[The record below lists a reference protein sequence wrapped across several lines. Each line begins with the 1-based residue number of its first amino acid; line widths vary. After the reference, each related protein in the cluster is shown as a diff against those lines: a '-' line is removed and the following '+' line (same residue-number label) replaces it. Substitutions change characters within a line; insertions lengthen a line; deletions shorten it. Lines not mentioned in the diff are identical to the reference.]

1 MIILLSWVCFFKAFY
16 FEVSIDSYG
25 IIKIDVQYAMAH
37 HPAPV
42 PMSMYFTVNS
52 VCACVCVWVGNIHIV
67 STGAHGSQKRLE
79 PRRSW
84 TTRCR
89 SWALKPGPQ
98 QEQSILLSTEPSFQP
113 PSIFKYLYSAFE
125 GLWLCLL
132 KNCGAQPTK
141 FNSTLSHGAA
151 WTECFLKILYIFLPL
166 LT

>member
-52 VCACVCVWVGNIHIV
+52 VCACACVWVANIHIV

-79 PRRSW
+79 SRRSW

-113 PSIFKYLYSAFE
+113 PAYLNIYILPLRGYGCVCWKTVEPHQPNSIPLYHMELPERSV
-125 GLWLCLL
+125 
-132 KNCGAQPTK
+132 
-141 FNSTLSHGAA
+141 
-151 WTECFLKILYIFLPL
+151 FLKYSTSSCLC
-166 LT
+166 